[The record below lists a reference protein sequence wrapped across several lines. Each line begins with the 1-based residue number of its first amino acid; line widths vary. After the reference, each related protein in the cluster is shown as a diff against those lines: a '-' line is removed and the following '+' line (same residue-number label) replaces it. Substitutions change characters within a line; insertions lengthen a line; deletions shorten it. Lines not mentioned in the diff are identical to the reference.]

1 MTQGVYQFPS
11 EHIDFSSQIDR
22 LPPEN
27 IEAEEAVLGGLML
40 DPEAIYRVVD
50 RLKPQHF
57 YTSAHKDIYQ
67 AIIRLHKKKQPHD
80 LLHVTAWL
88 TEHGTLK
95 RIGGRNKLATLVDRT
110 VSSVNIDS
118 LAGLVIKHAVRRDLI
133 KLGNDIL
140 SLGYATHVE
149 IEEAIQTVSKKYQS
163 IVENPSFLT
172 QEESDRSQYNRLVQQ
187 LKIINTTI
195 PDPGYRAFKLQL
207 LAEAYQK
214 SIRFLDNLYA
224 KTLASQTSALLDY
237 EGLKAA
243 AGKSLREWLLNGL
256 IPKKTTIVLYADG
269 GIGKTKFVYSIAK
282 NLINGKSWGKFLPT
296 GEKRRILIYQ
306 GDETEADM
314 LQALETMGY
323 GDSDIKQYIRF
334 RFNWSFENMPL
345 LIQDLNE
352 FKPDLVVIDSLTHA
366 NRMSVYR
373 ENEVEYCRPLLEVTG
388 LSNQHNCTFLIVHH
402 SNKEGDIR
410 GATSIRNSVS
420 EVWKIEKD
428 NSPQATPDDRFL
440 VINKSRSRSSGNKY
454 RMYFNSEDLTFTFLG
469 EELPQEESG
478 AEQNAKDRILSFFDK
493 NRNTLYTAEELSHF
507 LSLASGYARRSL
519 VTLANDGLISRKI
532 RPGKASLYYL
542 SYDNADPQTNELIS
556 VDHHVSKPEIV
567 DLIKVLDDGKSSIK
581 TKSQNVDHPETEAK
595 TLDTKGVT
603 ANDTQSIK
611 KEGSARI
618 TIKDHLS
625 IPDTASDTAEGDP
638 LSTEK
643 IDKKIENRKKMS
655 EFLGSEDHL
664 CPKPSPHKNPGGD
677 PQGDPSVILGDPQL
691 SVPESDDSPRT
702 LHSNDLEVNSQGD
715 PQGDPS
721 SPKGY
726 EKVKAVTNC
735 NNISDSPPQNQ
746 QLESKFPIG
755 KWVRSNGDLAQITG
769 YFENRLFLNG
779 QDRSSLFG
787 NYDTKGCQLL
797 TQLEMLELGL
807 SVKLTGVDLNKTP
820 NFVEGC
826 YYWSNS
832 LNERVK
838 LSQLFEGTAANFKK
852 PEALVIPGK
861 GAPTRLALDDLRACH
876 DSPGC
881 TLSPKDVVVVCTGYR
896 RKEPVAELGAVFKLD
911 SQWVW
916 VQLLKNGNLSSPQKF
931 YAHRVVKAED

>member
-1 MTQGVYQFPS
+1 MTQGIYQFPS
-11 EHIDFSSQIDR
+11 EQIDFSSQIDR

-40 DPEAIYRVVD
+40 DPEAIYRIID

-57 YTSAHKDIYQ
+57 YIQAHKDIYQ
-67 AIIRLHKKKQPHD
+67 AIVRLHKKKQPHD

-95 RIGGRNKLATLVDRT
+95 RVGGRNKLATLVDRT
-110 VSSVNIDS
+110 VSSANIDS

-149 IEEAIQTVSKKYQS
+149 IEEAIQTVSKKYQA

-172 QEESDRSQYNRLVQQ
+172 QEESERSQYNRLVQQ
-187 LKIINTTI
+187 LKVINTTI

-243 AGKSLREWLLNGL
+243 AGKSLREWLINGL

-296 GEKRRILIYQ
+296 AEKRRILIYQ

-373 ENEVEYCRPLLEVTG
+373 ENEVEYCRPLLEITG
-388 LSNQHNCTFLIVHH
+388 LSNQHNCTFLVVHH

-478 AEQNAKDRILSFFDK
+478 AEQNAKDRILSFLDK
-493 NRNTLYTAEELSHF
+493 NRNILYTAEELSHF
-507 LSLASGYARRSL
+507 LSVASGYTRRSL

-532 RPGKASLYYL
+532 RPGKSNLYYL
-542 SYDNADPQTNELIS
+542 SYDDADPQRANEPIS

-567 DLIKVLDDGKSSIK
+567 DLIKVLDDDGSSIK
-581 TKSQNVDHPETEAK
+581 IKSQTVDHPETEAK
-595 TLDTKGVT
+595 NLDTQGVEVS
-603 ANDTQSIK
+603 DTQCIK

-618 TIKDHLS
+618 TVEDHLS
-625 IPDTASDTAEGDP
+625 SPVTASDTAKGDP

-643 IDKKIENRKKMS
+643 IDKKIESRKKMS

-664 CPKPSPHKNPGGD
+664 CPKPSPHSNSGGD

-691 SVPESDDSPRT
+691 PVLESDDNLKP
-702 LHSNDLEVNSQGD
+702 LHSNDLQVK

-721 SPKGY
+721 VILSDPSSLKDY
-726 EKVKAVTNC
+726 EKVKDAASCNTNHENKSVLPLIQEKGKYWSKSLKREVEVFSVFDIHSEC
-735 NNISDSPPQNQ
+735 SCRVPGRGTISLPFSDLSTCPQSPKHELAIGNEVVILVGKHKETFATIMEITNDGIFLKGSKGRLLGTVYYPHQLVRPPQ
-746 QLESKFPIG
+746 
-755 KWVRSNGDLAQITG
+755 
-769 YFENRLFLNG
+769 
-779 QDRSSLFG
+779 
-787 NYDTKGCQLL
+787 
-797 TQLEMLELGL
+797 
-807 SVKLTGVDLNKTP
+807 
-820 NFVEGC
+820 
-826 YYWSNS
+826 
-832 LNERVK
+832 
-838 LSQLFEGTAANFKK
+838 
-852 PEALVIPGK
+852 
-861 GAPTRLALDDLRACH
+861 
-876 DSPGC
+876 
-881 TLSPKDVVVVCTGYR
+881 
-896 RKEPVAELGAVFKLD
+896 
-911 SQWVW
+911 
-916 VQLLKNGNLSSPQKF
+916 
-931 YAHRVVKAED
+931 